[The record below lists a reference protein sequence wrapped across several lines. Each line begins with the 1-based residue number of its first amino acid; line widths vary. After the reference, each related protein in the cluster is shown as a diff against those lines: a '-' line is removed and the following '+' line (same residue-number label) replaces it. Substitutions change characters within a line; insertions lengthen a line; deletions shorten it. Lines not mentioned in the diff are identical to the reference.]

1 MDSISLTNDG
11 MSRFVSF
18 IAIQVERVGRFNDIF
33 SKVRPENFL
42 RLAVANRFSLDTAK
56 QIGQ

>member
-1 MDSISLTNDG
+1 MDSISLTNG
-11 MSRFVSF
+11 GTSRFASF

-33 SKVRPENFL
+33 AKVRPESFL
-42 RLAVANRFSLDTAK
+42 RSAVANRFSLGTAE